1 MRYKEKSAEKSSK
14 KEQLWFFYPLFFQ
27 IKDIY
32 NATLSI
38 QHVVL
43 QDLQGD
49 KVIDFSKGALHAGT
63 ARNKWLKY
71 NLNMA

>member
-1 MRYKEKSAEKSSK
+1 MRYKEKSAKKSSK
-14 KEQLWFFYPLFFQ
+14 KELWFFYPLFFQ

-32 NATLSI
+32 NATPSI

-43 QDLQGD
+43 KDLQGD

-63 ARNKWLKY
+63 ARNKRLKY